1 MVSFLGCN
9 AKVIPPA
16 LGTGIHIIMERTTGK
31 TMDCYVEFLSVYEA
45 QVAVN
50 HLVYRGHPLRL
61 GNPPH
66 DRVVNVTMSS
76 QDELM
81 KQLFPRAKN
90 VVWAGGKPVIQ
101 VSNEPFNTGF
111 KTFIT
116 GEELVMM
123 SKHAEQPHRVSA
135 PARISSW
142 TLNLR
147 YFGFGLY
154 SA

>member
-1 MVSFLGCN
+1 MVSFLGSN

-16 LGTGIHIIMERTTGK
+16 LGTGVHIIMERTTGK

-45 QVAVN
+45 QIAVN
-50 HLVYRGHPLRL
+50 QLVYRGHPLRL

-90 VVWAGGKPVIQ
+90 VVWLNGKPVIHA
-101 VSNEPFNTGF
+101 SNEPFNTGF

-123 SKHAEQPHRVSA
+123 CKHAEQPHRVSVL
-135 PARISSW
+135 AR
-142 TLNLR
+142 N
-147 YFGFGLY
+147 FVDGQF
-154 SA
+154 SAFRF